1 MDLGNLNNIDIKD
14 LANAKLP
21 VKLALL
27 AGLFIIVLSGGY
39 WMLLSS
45 QFNAFSIAKQEEMSL
60 KDSFLDKKRQ
70 AINLQAYR
78 EQLVEINRSFGA
90 LLKQLPN
97 KSQMDA
103 LLSDINQAGLGRGLK
118 FDLFKPE
125 TETKKDF
132 YAELPITIK
141 VSGTFHDFGAFAS
154 DIAQLSRIANL
165 KNLHITSGKDGQLS
179 MDATIETYRYLDE
192 DELSA
197 EKNAKNKKG
206 AK

>member
-27 AGLFIIVLSGGY
+27 AGLFVIVMFGGY

-45 QFNAFSIAKQEEMSL
+45 KFNAFSIAKQEEMSL

-70 AINLQAYR
+70 AINLHAYR

-125 TETKKDF
+125 AETKKDF

-154 DIAQLSRIANL
+154 DIAQLSRIATL